1 MASIELSTAA
11 PSDIDGILALQE
23 ENQPE
28 HGGLLSAQLPR
39 AWFEAALNDLPV
51 IVARR
56 SERVVGYLVTASRE
70 ATQNVPVIAAM
81 LRAYPGTL
89 DSYVYGP
96 VCVAANERG
105 HGLAA
110 MMFAE
115 LRKLLPGREGIL
127 FIRTDNIASLRAHQK
142 MGMREAA
149 AFEHDGVKFLALAYR

>member
-1 MASIELSTAA
+1 M
-11 PSDIDGILALQE
+11 
-23 ENQPE
+23 
-28 HGGLLSAQLPR
+28 
-39 AWFEAALNDLPV
+39 
-51 IVARR
+51 
-56 SERVVGYLVTASRE
+56 
-70 ATQNVPVIAAM
+70 IAAM

-127 FIRTDNIASLRAHQK
+127 FIRADNIASLRAHQK
-142 MGMREAA
+142 MGMREAG
-149 AFEHDGVKFLALAYR
+149 AFEHDGDAFLALAYR